1 MQYEKERN
9 WTLFLLGSVS
19 WVPYLCGCYLTFYEG
34 FWRMRL
40 LLEEFSIGTLLAS
53 VVFVVLGYMVV
64 LGIYRVSELATKL
77 DATS

>member
-1 MQYEKERN
+1 
-9 WTLFLLGSVS
+9 
-19 WVPYLCGCYLTFYEG
+19 
-34 FWRMRL
+34 MRL